1 MNSRKTKIKLAALAA
16 TTLVVAACGESGGSG
31 MSTPPP
37 PSNNA
42 PSVSM
47 IANQVSDQDTAVAV
61 DFTVDDRESGAGTL
75 MLTAAADG
83 NALFP
88 ADGVMLSGSGT
99 TRMLTLN
106 PLEAATGSATITISA
121 ADPQGLAT
129 TRSFTVSVNAK
140 NASIRDKVVETFA
153 KGEADGATAM
163 NGWTALQ
170 DADDPATFAG
180 LIPEGE
186 E

>member
-1 MNSRKTKIKLAALAA
+1 M
-16 TTLVVAACGESGGSG
+16 
-31 MSTPPP
+31 
-37 PSNNA
+37 
-42 PSVSM
+42 
-47 IANQVSDQDTAVAV
+47 
-61 DFTVDDRESGAGTL
+61 
-75 MLTAAADG
+75 
-83 NALFP
+83 
-88 ADGVMLSGSGT
+88 
-99 TRMLTLN
+99 
-106 PLEAATGSATITISA
+106 
-121 ADPQGLAT
+121 
-129 TRSFTVSVNAK
+129 RSFTVSVNAK

>member
-16 TTLVVAACGESGGSG
+16 TTLVVAACGGSGGSG

-47 IANQVSDQDTAVAV
+47 IANQVADQDTAVAV
-61 DFTVDDRESGAGTL
+61 D
-75 MLTAAADG
+75 G

-88 ADGVMLSGSGT
+88 AEGVMLSGSGT
-99 TRMLTLN
+99 TRTLTLS

-129 TRSFTVSVNAK
+129 
-140 NASIRDKVVETFA
+140 
-153 KGEADGATAM
+153 
-163 NGWTALQ
+163 
-170 DADDPATFAG
+170 
-180 LIPEGE
+180 
-186 E
+186 